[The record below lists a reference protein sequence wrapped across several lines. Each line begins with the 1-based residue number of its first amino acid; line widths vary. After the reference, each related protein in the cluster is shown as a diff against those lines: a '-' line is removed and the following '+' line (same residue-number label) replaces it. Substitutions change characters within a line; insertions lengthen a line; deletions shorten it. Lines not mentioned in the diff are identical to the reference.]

1 MFDLIGDIHGHAN
14 PLKKLLEKLGYENNG
29 KFWNHPTRKVIFLGD
44 FIDRGPYQIESV
56 QIAKSM
62 LENDAA
68 LAVIGN
74 HEFNAVAYATPNPQK
89 DGEFLRRHSDK
100 NYNQHAAFLE
110 QVGEGSAL
118 HQEFIEWFKT
128 LPIFL
133 DLDGLRV
140 IHACWDRSSLEILK
154 PFTNDNNT
162 IKESSWGELTEKGTD
177 AFEAIETLIKG
188 LEVPLPD
195 GIEFYDKDRNPRSNI
210 RIRWWESHQ
219 LTYRD
224 LAIVPDDIIDLIPH
238 DPVAEDLLP
247 GYDGEKPL
255 FLGHYWLTGT
265 PKLRTDHIAILDYS
279 IAAQHT
285 SSIHKG
291 KLCAYRWD
299 GEEVLSENSFIWV
312 DG

>member
-44 FIDRGPYQIESV
+44 FIDRGPDQIESV

-62 LENDAA
+62 VENNAA
-68 LAVIGN
+68 LAVMGN
-74 HEFNAVAYATPNPQK
+74 HEFNAVAYATPDPLK
-89 DGEFLRRHSDK
+89 EGEFLRRHSDK
-100 NYNQHAAFLE
+100 NHNQHAVFLE
-110 QVGEGSAL
+110 QVGECSAL
-118 HQEFIEWFKT
+118 HHEFIEWFKT

-140 IHACWDRSSLEILK
+140 IHACWDNKSLEVLK
-154 PFTNDNNT
+154 LFTNDNNT
-162 IKESSWGELTEKGTD
+162 IKESAWGELTQKGTE

-188 LEVPLPD
+188 LEVPLPN
-195 GIEFYDKDRNPRSNI
+195 GIEFYDKDKNPRSNI
-210 RIRWWESHQ
+210 RIRWWESNQ

-224 LAIVPDDIIDLIPH
+224 LAIVPDDVIDLIPH
-238 DPVAEDLLP
+238 DPVAEDLLL
-247 GYDGEKPL
+247 GYEGDKPL

-265 PKLRTDHIAILDYS
+265 PKPRTDHIAILDYS

-299 GEEVLSENSFIWV
+299 GEAVLSENNFIWV